1 MKKQYFWCLIAI
13 ISIGILPAQNKLSTK
28 RPTIPKNKAAYQRYE
43 SNDMGLF
50 RAHNTFTKPTVK
62 EEEVIIKV
70 EDTLNR
76 YRRVEPFLKE
86 NKRYYVDASPN
97 IAKMSEKHPKP
108 VAQTTAPV
116 AATPTYT
123 YTPTTTTTTRPK
135 KSAPVKA
142 RGYRVQLFNGQDREQ
157 ANRVKNQFISAF
169 PEIPRYLIFVEPT
182 YRVRVGDFY
191 TKEDAENFLR
201 DVKKI
206 SIFSDAIV
214 IRDIV
219 EFREDDGTKEEVAP
233 EN

>member
-1 MKKQYFWCLIAI
+1 MKKRYFWLLIAI
-13 ISIGILPAQNKLSTK
+13 LSIGILPAQNKLSTK
-28 RPTIPKNKAAYQRYE
+28 FPTIPKNKAAYQRYE
-43 SNDMGLF
+43 SNDMGIF
-50 RAHNTFTKPTVK
+50 RAHTSFTKPIVK

-86 NKRYYVDASPN
+86 NKKYYIDQSEK
-97 IAKMSEKHPKP
+97 IAKLSEKHPKP

-116 AATPTYT
+116 VETPTYT
-123 YTPTTTTTTRPK
+123 PVATTTTRVK

-157 ANRVKNQFISAF
+157 ANRVKNQFISVF

-191 TKEDAENFLR
+191 TKDDAENFLR

-206 SIFSDAIV
+206 AVFSDAIV

-219 EFREDDGTKEEVAP
+219 EFRQDDGTKEEAAP

>member
-1 MKKQYFWCLIAI
+1 MKKRYFWLLIAI

-28 RPTIPKNKAAYQRYE
+28 FPTIPKNKAAYQRYE
-43 SNDMGLF
+43 SNDMGIF
-50 RAHNTFTKPTVK
+50 RAHTSFTKPIVK
-62 EEEVIIKV
+62 EEVVIIKV

-86 NKRYYVDASPN
+86 NKKYYIDQSEK
-97 IAKMSEKHPKP
+97 IAKLSEKHPKP

-116 AATPTYT
+116 VETPTYT
-123 YTPTTTTTTRPK
+123 PVATTTTRAK

-157 ANRVKNQFISAF
+157 ANRVKNQFISVF

-191 TKEDAENFLR
+191 TKDDAENFLR

-206 SIFSDAIV
+206 AIFSDAIV

-219 EFREDDGTKEEVAP
+219 EFRQDDGTKDEAAP

>member
-1 MKKQYFWCLIAI
+1 MNKQYFWLLII
-13 ISIGILPAQNKLSTK
+13 LFSVGILPAQNKLSTK
-28 RPTIPKNKAAYQRYE
+28 LPTLPKNKSAYQRYE
-43 SNDMGLF
+43 PNDMGVF
-50 RAHNTFTKPTVK
+50 RTHSTFTKPTVK

-76 YRRVEPFLKE
+76 YRRVEPFFKE
-86 NKRYYVDASPN
+86 NNKYYIDASAN
-97 IAKMSEKHPKP
+97 LAKLSQKHPKP
-108 VAQTTAPV
+108 VAQATTPV
-116 AATPTYT
+116 VETPTYT
-123 YTPTTTTTTRPK
+123 SATTTTRAK

-157 ANRVKNQFISAF
+157 ANRVKNQFISVF

-206 SIFSDAIV
+206 AIFSDAIV

-219 EFREDDGTKEEVAP
+219 EFRQDDGTKEEAVP